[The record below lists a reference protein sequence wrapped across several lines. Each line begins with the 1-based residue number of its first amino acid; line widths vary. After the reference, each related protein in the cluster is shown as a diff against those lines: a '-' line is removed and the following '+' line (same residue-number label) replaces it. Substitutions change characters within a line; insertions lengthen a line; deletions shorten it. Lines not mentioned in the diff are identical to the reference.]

1 MRKTLIIV
9 NPRSANGRTGRRWA
23 AIESVIRGKLGD
35 FDAVFTEGRNHA
47 TTLAHEA
54 LDRYELIA
62 VLGGDGSVNE
72 VVNGFIE
79 HDRLLRPDVAL
90 GVIPCGTGAD
100 FVKTLGV
107 PRDFAGAA
115 ERLASGAEHGVDI
128 GKVVYRRPDGGE
140 GIRYFVNESEIGMG
154 AAVCEEVNRSS
165 KRWGGRISF
174 LRAISVTMLRYP
186 NQEIELSLDGAPAER
201 VVINNV
207 WLANGKY
214 SGGGIRSA
222 PRARLDDGLL
232 DVVIVKGAG
241 LLKRFLGIPALRS
254 GAFARTADVVY
265 RTARVV
271 EATSLAPVPVETE
284 GEPIGTLPAR
294 FEILGERLRV
304 IA

>member
-1 MRKTLIIV
+1 MRKTLVIV
-9 NPRSANGRTGRRWA
+9 NPRSANGKVGRQWPS
-23 AIESVIRGKLGD
+23 IEGVLREKLGS
-35 FDAVFTEGRNHA
+35 FDAVFTDGPNRA
-47 TTLAHEA
+47 TALTREA

-79 HDRLLRPDVAL
+79 DDRLLRPDVAF

-100 FVKTLGV
+100 FVRTLGI

-115 ERLASGAEHGVDI
+115 ERLVNGTEREVDI
-128 GKVVYRRPDGGE
+128 GKVVYRRPDGSE
-140 GIRYFVNESEIGMG
+140 GVRYFVNEAEIGMG
-154 AAVCEEVNRSS
+154 GAVCEEVNRSS
-165 KRWGGRISF
+165 KRWGGRLSF
-174 LRAISVTMLRYP
+174 LRAILVTMVRYP

-201 VVINNV
+201 VIINNV

-214 SGGGIRSA
+214 SGGGICCA

-232 DVVIVKGAG
+232 DIVLIKGG
-241 LLKRFLGIPALRS
+241 SLIKRFLGIPALRS

-265 RTARVV
+265 RTAKLV
-271 EATSLAPVPVETE
+271 EATSEALVPVETE

-294 FEILGERLRV
+294 FEILGDRLRV